1 MSKWKIQNKNA
12 EPWSA
17 YHTIILLG
25 ALLWNEAV
33 YYCARLLAGSRP
45 HYVLETPQDQW
56 IPVLPWSVAV
66 YFGCFLFW
74 GVNYWLC
81 ARQSREKSE
90 RFFCADAMA
99 KTICFFIF
107 LVLPTTNC
115 RPEITG
121 ADLWSELLRLLYR
134 IDAPDNLFPSIHC
147 LVSWLCWVGVRG
159 RTDLPKAY
167 RWFSFVAAIAVCLST
182 LTTRQHVI
190 VDVAGG
196 IVLAELCYWLCGY
209 PAVRGVYGRMV
220 DAIAGWFC
228 RK

>member
-45 HYVLETPQDQW
+45 HYVLETPLDQW

-99 KTICFFIF
+99 KTICFLESFSAEF
-107 LVLPTTNC
+107 GLELQPTIAFVKSLSK
-115 RPEITG
+115 EKI
-121 ADLWSELLRLLYR
+121 DELTM
-134 IDAPDNLFPSIHC
+134 S
-147 LVSWLCWVGVRG
+147 V
-159 RTDLPKAY
+159 
-167 RWFSFVAAIAVCLST
+167 
-182 LTTRQHVI
+182 
-190 VDVAGG
+190 
-196 IVLAELCYWLCGY
+196 
-209 PAVRGVYGRMV
+209 
-220 DAIAGWFC
+220 
-228 RK
+228 